1 MKEIGNSEKIKNVF
15 LIQVYKSYFTT
26 MVAEGMTFVVGY
38 KSNKRKPQVIEITKA
53 ENVNQINIIEVD
65 FIMLVSQSIPSNDEL
80 NQSKIIRILITDSNK
95 NLYKLNGQVTQYFM
109 DLPQES
115 EERNMGS
122 FAPLVSSNIK
132 LNFIENG
139 AAPNLEKDT
148 KIFYIL
154 LDESV
159 KFKISPMEE
168 ESLSPLNICKRDSQF
183 KEAILELQKG
193 FRAFCQ
199 ESFEIIVDLPEKFT

>member
-1 MKEIGNSEKIKNVF
+1 
-15 LIQVYKSYFTT
+15 
-26 MVAEGMTFVVGY
+26 
-38 KSNKRKPQVIEITKA
+38 
-53 ENVNQINIIEVD
+53 
-65 FIMLVSQSIPSNDEL
+65 
-80 NQSKIIRILITDSNK
+80 
-95 NLYKLNGQVTQYFM
+95 M

-115 EERNMGS
+115 EERNMAG

-132 LNFIENG
+132 LNFIEHG
-139 AAPNLEKDT
+139 TAPHLEKDT

-168 ESLSPLNICKRDSQF
+168 ESMSPLNVCKRDSQF

-193 FRAFCQ
+193 FRSFCQ
-199 ESFEIIVDLPEKFT
+199 ENFEIIIDLPERYTEEYKNIHFAHSIYLVSMDIVQFLSKFEF